1 MMEASR
7 RLIPSWMQEPG
18 VAPSSEDIPGMAQ
31 SLTRGRAAAAPLH
44 KGLAP
49 RLAEFAV
56 LLLRATAIILLL
68 SPVVLLAFLL
78 LR

>member
-1 MMEASR
+1 
-7 RLIPSWMQEPG
+7 
-18 VAPSSEDIPGMAQ
+18 MAQ
-31 SLTRGRAAAAPLH
+31 SLTQGRAAAVPLH
-44 KGLAP
+44 KGMAL

-56 LLLRATAIILLL
+56 LLLRAAAIVLLL